1 MLAAD
6 FGVGQVVLSLV
17 WFFLFFLWV
26 MLVFHII
33 GDVFRSRDLS
43 GWGKAAWLLVVIAF
57 NYIGVFVYLVVR
69 GAKMHEHDVSA
80 MQANEA
86 AAREYLRQA
95 VGTSASPADEMDR
108 LAGLKD
114 RGVIDEAE
122 FAHLKAKVLS

>member
-1 MLAAD
+1 MLASD

-17 WFFLFFLWV
+17 WFFLFFLWI

-69 GAKMHEHDVSA
+69 GAKMHEHDVSV

-86 AAREYLRQA
+86 AAREYLRHA
-95 VGTSASPADEMDR
+95 IGTSASPADELER

-122 FAHLKAKVLS
+122 FAQLKAKVLS

>member
-6 FGVGQVVLSLV
+6 FGVGQVVISLV

-95 VGTSASPADEMDR
+95 VGASASPADELER

-122 FAHLKAKVLS
+122 FAQLKAKVLS